1 MQYQNIRKAIFLER
15 PNRFIAHVELGGSVV
30 KAHVKNT
37 GRCRELLVPGAV
49 VYVEDFEGR
58 MGSRKLQYS
67 LIAVEKQN
75 ILINMDSQAPN
86 KVTAEALQN
95 GHLKFPGM
103 DAAVINASFRSFLVN
118 FSSGIFAL
126 LLVYFLFSFRK
137 INYI

>member
-1 MQYQNIRKAIFLER
+1 
-15 PNRFIAHVELGGSVV
+15 
-30 KAHVKNT
+30 
-37 GRCRELLVPGAV
+37 
-49 VYVEDFEGR
+49 

-103 DAAVINASFRSFLVN
+103 DELVELRGEYTL
-118 FSSGIFAL
+118 SLIHIWSGSA
-126 LLVYFLFSFRK
+126 YHK
-137 INYI
+137 P